1 MREQESN
8 QYLML
13 ATNTARLGVHLVWE
27 NEDVS
32 FAIRRW
38 DPDWEVNG
46 LCWYEGAGRSL
57 NVNHQIRT
65 KLCGHN
71 LHIVPDGVKTESF
84 LSYQYLLDQS
94 STRSDR
100 VNSTKKGRN
109 QGLHRAYINW
119 CSLFRAPRSNCALHH
134 DVEPSV

>member
-46 LCWYEGAGRSL
+46 LCW
-57 NVNHQIRT
+57 
-65 KLCGHN
+65 
-71 LHIVPDGVKTESF
+71 
-84 LSYQYLLDQS
+84 
-94 STRSDR
+94 
-100 VNSTKKGRN
+100 
-109 QGLHRAYINW
+109 
-119 CSLFRAPRSNCALHH
+119 
-134 DVEPSV
+134 